1 MTTTPESNE
10 RSTTANGS
18 GDQQSTPNGGQAQ
31 ASFSLTPI
39 DARKRAEQ
47 VRDSLLQLIRE
58 GQLKHGD
65 KLPTEPQLSAM
76 FGVGR
81 SSVREAVQSLVGLG
95 IIEMRRGRGAF
106 VSRVSLNDLVRM
118 VDGAVRLEYGAA
130 LQLHEVRAMI
140 EITGARLAA
149 TRRTDEDLEAMR
161 VAIAEYGSYPED
173 APNESLVSSDLAFH
187 RAVIYAA
194 HNEMLNQLL
203 SSISGLLRQHR
214 RQYAAANEPALRSD
228 VVKGHNGILE
238 AIEARDARLA
248 ASRMQTHMRSIWT
261 QIEQL
266 AIHEDD
272 AILGGQSYLPMYDE
286 VDEIDEPVS

>member
-1 MTTTPESNE
+1 MMKSAPESENQPLQNGIAAVE
-10 RSTTANGS
+10 NDATRDDRSRQRA
-18 GDQQSTPNGGQAQ
+18 
-31 ASFSLTPI
+31 FSLTPI

-118 VDGAVRLEYGAA
+118 MDGAVRLEYGAA

-149 TRRTDEDLEAMR
+149 TRRTEEDIAAAQ
-161 VAIAEYGSYPED
+161 VAIDDYANYPVD
-173 APNESLVSSDLAFH
+173 APNEALVSSDLAFH
-187 RAVIYAA
+187 RAVIRAA

-203 SSISGLLRQHR
+203 NSISGLLRQHR
-214 RQYAAANEPALRSD
+214 RQYAAANEPSLRDD
-228 VVKGHNGILE
+228 VIKGHTAILS
-238 AIEARDARLA
+238 AITDADPRLA
-248 ASRMQTHMRSIWT
+248 ALRMQYHMRTIWA
-261 QIEQL
+261 QIEAL

-272 AILGGQSYLPMYDE
+272 AVLGGQSYLPMYDE
-286 VDEIDEPVS
+286 DSE

>member
-1 MTTTPESNE
+1 MMKSAPESDDQITFNGTS
-10 RSTTANGS
+10 STESDTSRFDRARQPG
-18 GDQQSTPNGGQAQ
+18 
-31 ASFSLTPI
+31 FSLTPI

-118 VDGAVRLEYGAA
+118 MDGAVRLEYGAA

-149 TRRTDEDLEAMR
+149 TRRTDEDIAAAQA
-161 VAIAEYGSYPED
+161 AIDDYANYPDD
-173 APNESLVSSDLAFH
+173 APNEALVSSDLAFH
-187 RAVIYAA
+187 RAVIHAA
-194 HNEMLNQLL
+194 HNDMLNQLL
-203 SSISGLLRQHR
+203 NSIAGLLRQHR
-214 RQYAAANEPALRSD
+214 RQYAAANEPSLREN
-228 VVKGHNGILE
+228 VIKGHNSILE
-238 AIEARDARLA
+238 AIVQGDPRLA
-248 ASRMQTHMRSIWT
+248 ASRMQYHMRTIWT
-261 QIEQL
+261 QIEAL
-266 AIHEDD
+266 AVHEDD

-286 VDEIDEPVS
+286 DSE

>member
-1 MTTTPESNE
+1 MMSASKSEESTD
-10 RSTTANGS
+10 RSQLQTALPAKDEAG
-18 GDQQSTPNGGQAQ
+18 PPPA
-31 ASFSLTPI
+31 FSLTPI

-118 VDGAVRLEYGAA
+118 MDGAVRLEYGAA

-140 EITGARLAA
+140 EITGARLGA
-149 TRRTDEDLEAMR
+149 TRRTDEDIA
-161 VAIAEYGSYPED
+161 AIQAAIDDYASTPAN
-173 APNESLVSSDLAFH
+173 APNEALVSSDLAFH
-187 RAVIYAA
+187 RAVIKSA

-203 SSISGLLRQHR
+203 NSISGLLRQHR
-214 RQYAAANEPALRSD
+214 RQYAAANELSLRED
-228 VVKGHNGILE
+228 VIKGHE
-238 AIEARDARLA
+238 AIRDAIINGDARLA
-248 ASRMQTHMRSIWT
+248 ASRMQRHMRTIWT
-261 QIEQL
+261 QIEEL
-266 AIHEDD
+266 AVHEDD

-286 VDEIDEPVS
+286 DDE

>member
-10 RSTTANGS
+10 RASATNG
-18 GDQQSTPNGGQAQ
+18 GADQQSTPNGGQAQ

-286 VDEIDEPVS
+286 VDEIDDPLS

>member
-1 MTTTPESNE
+1 MRTVFESDELNE
-10 RSTTANGS
+10 RPTDAEVRIGTGR
-18 GDQQSTPNGGQAQ
+18 DEHQPQP
-31 ASFSLTPI
+31 SFSLTPI

-47 VRDSLLQLIRE
+47 VRDSLVQLIRE

-130 LQLHEVRAMI
+130 LQVHEVRAMI

-149 TRRTDEDLEAMR
+149 TRRTDEDLAAMR
-161 VAIAEYGSYPED
+161 MAIDEYANFSVD
-173 APNESLVSSDLAFH
+173 TPNEALVSSDLAFH
-187 RAVIYAA
+187 RAVIKAA
-194 HNEMLNQLL
+194 HNEMLIQLL
-203 SSISGLLRQHR
+203 NSISGLLRQHR
-214 RQYAAANEPALRSD
+214 RQYAAANEPSLRDD
-228 VVKGHNGILE
+228 VIRNHEVILDSIRNG
-238 AIEARDARLA
+238 DPRLA
-248 ASRMQTHMRSIWT
+248 ASRMQTHMRTIWT
-261 QIEQL
+261 QIEAL
-266 AIHEDD
+266 AVHEDD

-286 VDEIDEPVS
+286 DDE

>member
-1 MTTTPESNE
+1 MTTAPESDD
-10 RSTTANGS
+10 RSARAASPAGETRTDGAA
-18 GDQQSTPNGGQAQ
+18 AQ
-31 ASFSLTPI
+31 SFSLTPI

-149 TRRTDEDLEAMR
+149 TRRTDEDLAAMQA
-161 VAIAEYGSYPED
+161 AIDEYGGYSVD
-173 APNESLVSSDLAFH
+173 APNEALVSSDLAFH
-187 RAVIYAA
+187 RAVIHAA

-228 VVKGHNGILE
+228 VLGGHVSILE
-238 AIEARDARLA
+238 AIQIQDARLA
-248 ASRMQTHMRSIWT
+248 ALRMQYHMRTIWT
-261 QIEQL
+261 QIEAL
-266 AIHEDD
+266 AVHEDD

-286 VDEIDEPVS
+286 DDE